1 MPYLVTYIL
10 KKTMHSHFLNQQMK
24 RSMILT
30 KKSLLKFDFA
40 IYFIK
45 QEDSS
50 WKISLYLLKM
60 LNKLG
65 GIIFDRFGESLKL
78 LKKIIKQMQMMNY
91 KKERQ
96 RVTSVHYL
104 TSIKITEEVHSYR
117 FNSSSSFAFHNK
129 SLWIRK
135 DKFGRFQ

>member
-1 MPYLVTYIL
+1 M
-10 KKTMHSHFLNQQMK
+10 
-24 RSMILT
+24 
-30 KKSLLKFDFA
+30 KFDFA

-50 WKISLYLLKM
+50 WKISFYLLKM
-60 LNKLG
+60 LNEPD

-78 LKKIIKQMQMMNY
+78 LKKIIKQMQMIEELQEGEVEGYVCSLSYLDQNY
-91 KKERQ
+91 R
-96 RVTSVHYL
+96 RGSFL
-104 TSIKITEEVHSYR
+104 SIQQL
-117 FNSSSSFAFHNK
+117 FFHNK